1 MFVLV
6 IGSLAALASMIS
18 FIPQAWRVIKTRR
31 TDELSASMWLISS
44 IGFALWT
51 VYGVALRMWPLIIEN
66 AVCLVLASFILMMKL
81 LPQRHVHMVA
91 DALDPSVN
99 D

>member
-6 IGSLAALASMIS
+6 IGSLAAIASMIS

-31 TDELSASMWLISS
+31 TDELSAPMWLISS

-51 VYGVALRMWPLIIEN
+51 VYGAALGVWPLLVEN

-91 DALDPSVN
+91 DMLDPSI
-99 D
+99 DT